1 MGRLEKLAKKNSV
14 WRFLMSYML
23 VLLLPMILFMAGIFV
38 VYWNLEKENRIAN
51 QIKMEH
57 SIQLIDKSLSALHSL
72 ATQATGTTAVKKIAA
87 LETVETATIFDFK
100 DGIDTLTTMLKYQE
114 QSVGFIEAHYVY
126 FNKTD
131 YCYYETT
138 LYQGK
143 IFDRYLKKWNLDKG
157 NWKESVVA
165 EDIVFPQYVRCNG
178 RLHYIMPINV
188 LDKRNQG
195 MMVFMLDTD
204 ELLSYFDYAQEI
216 GEGILY
222 VLDANGENSG
232 GIQLLHADG
241 RRIQ

>member
-1 MGRLEKLAKKNSV
+1 
-14 WRFLMSYML
+14 MSYML

-131 YCYYETT
+131 YCYYEET

-143 IFDRYLKKWNLDKG
+143 IFDKYLPHQTSYTLSSKNNAG
-157 NWKESVVA
+157 
-165 EDIVFPQYVRCNG
+165 G
-178 RLHYIMPINV
+178 RPENTDPISASTIQTKANNSN
-188 LDKRNQG
+188 NQPKPS
-195 MMVFMLDTD
+195 TK
-204 ELLSYFDYAQEI
+204 
-216 GEGILY
+216 
-222 VLDANGENSG
+222 
-232 GIQLLHADG
+232 
-241 RRIQ
+241 